1 MIEFQR
7 LDVSPEVVPTY
18 CAYADYANN
27 KTGKCYP
34 SQETLARTLRCS
46 VKTIQ
51 RHTKEL
57 VQKGLIEIVE
67 RKRIKGRFS
76 TYVYKVVHIAQL
88 ATSGHGSRLE
98 RKRRNPRKSKKNRRN
113 KRKGTKQDFNT
124 PSISPP
130 SNPDDYYAWRKQ
142 QRQREEEKRK
152 DGYEFLFDHE
162 PNPELLRKWQE
173 RAAQDDQN
181 PFDPFED
188 LDK

>member
-27 KTGKCYP
+27 KTGLCWP

-76 TYVYKVVHIAQL
+76 TYVYKIVHIAQL
-88 ATSGHGSRLE
+88 ATRGHGSRLD
-98 RKRRNPRKSKKNRRN
+98 RARRNPRKSKKNQRN
-113 KRKGTKQDFNT
+113 KKQGTRQNFNT
-124 PSISPP
+124 PLYPP
-130 SNPDDYYAWRKQ
+130 TETKEQ
-142 QRQREEEKRK
+142 KRQREEENRK
-152 DGYEFLFDHE
+152 DGYEFLFE
-162 PNPELLRKWQE
+162 RESNPELLRKWQQ
-173 RAAQDDQN
+173 RAAQDDQE
-181 PFDPFED
+181 PYDPFEFW
-188 LDK
+188 DK